1 MRNSITFQRHSST
14 RSQGF
19 TLVELLVVIAIIGV
33 LVALLLPAVQA
44 AREAARRTQC
54 LNQCRQIGLAIHQ
67 FHDVSKQL
75 PPSRIDDT
83 FLTWAGVILPYIEQA
98 AIADQIDPLVR
109 FDDQPDVVRLTPI
122 EFYLCPSRVH
132 EDPTVAAFGSPPGI
146 KGDYV
151 SVSSTWFGNAAW
163 GRHFDGAFIYGET
176 FPKSS
181 AVKTSWKSKT
191 NFRRIEDG
199 LSQTIFIAEGSY
211 WMSERAS
218 IYDGDDNPGGILGDG
233 EYPAIPYFETPSGA
247 TVPVPARSNQRPH
260 PIATSLEDEAT
271 WVGSEHPGIVHVVMG
286 DGSGKGLNKD
296 TDILVLEALVT
307 RAGAETFDSPF

>member
-1 MRNSITFQRHSST
+1 MRNHITFQRRSSSKS
-14 RSQGF
+14 RGF
-19 TLVELLVVIAIIGV
+19 TLVELLVVIAIIGI

-67 FHDVSKQL
+67 FHDIKKML

-83 FLTWAGVILPYIEQA
+83 FLTWAGVILPYIEQV
-98 AIADQIDPLVR
+98 AIGDLIDPLVR
-109 FDDQPDVVRLTPI
+109 FDDQPVEVRETPI
-122 EFYLCPSRVH
+122 ELYLCPSRQH
-132 EDPTVAAFGSPPGI
+132 EDLLVAAFGSPPGI

-151 SVSSTWFGNAAW
+151 AVTSTWFGAGVW
-163 GRHFDGAFIYGET
+163 GRNFDGAFIYGKT
-176 FPKSS
+176 FPQNS
-181 AVKTSWKSKT
+181 AVKTSWKSDT

-199 LSQTIFIAEGSY
+199 LSNTIFIAEGSF

-233 EYPAIPYFETPSGA
+233 EYPAIPDFIAPSGA
-247 TVPVPARSNQRPH
+247 SVSVPARPGRAH
-260 PIATSLEDEAT
+260 PIATSPEDEGA
-271 WVGSEHPGIVHVVMG
+271 WVGSEHPGIVHVVAG
-286 DGSGKGLNKD
+286 DGSGKGLNKE

-307 RAGAETFDSPF
+307 RAGAEVFESPF